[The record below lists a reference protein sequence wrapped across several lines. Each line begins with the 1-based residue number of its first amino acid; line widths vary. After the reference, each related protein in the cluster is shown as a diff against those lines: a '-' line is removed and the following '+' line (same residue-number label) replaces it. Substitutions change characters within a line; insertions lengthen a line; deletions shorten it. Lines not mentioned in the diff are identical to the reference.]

1 MGKLIAYLHERI
13 HINDPKNPE
22 AIHTQPVSSL
32 FRLFIVF
39 AKIGSGALQLV
50 KGNVLFTVM
59 VVMKSK
65 DEQVRLPHFSS
76 LFPLSVSLVLL
87 IHHLL
92 PSSHF

>member
-1 MGKLIAYLHERI
+1 MVGKLIAYLHERI

-32 FRLFIVF
+32 FKLFIVF
-39 AKIGSGALQLV
+39 AKVGPGALQLV

-65 DEQVRLPHFSS
+65 DEQVRLTNSS
-76 LFPLSVSLVLL
+76 TLFIIFRYLEFL
-87 IHHLL
+87 HT
-92 PSSHF
+92 